1 MENQDG
7 EVVDLR
13 HAMSALL
20 SPAREEAAWGR
31 LLPSPSSFAPEF
43 RIAISNSLP
52 ELSRNL
58 LVFMGFQPTCGQK
71 RVTHLFSSTHWEHF
85 FALLFSIGYWEVSSF
100 LTFFFHC
107 PFVFNYLLGAILQGP
122 FRLGSAR
129 LSGA

>member
-20 SPAREEAAWGR
+20 SLAREEAAWGR
-31 LLPSPSSFAPEF
+31 MLPSPPLFAPEL

-58 LVFMGFQPTCGQK
+58 LVFMGF
-71 RVTHLFSSTHWEHF
+71 
-85 FALLFSIGYWEVSSF
+85 
-100 LTFFFHC
+100 
-107 PFVFNYLLGAILQGP
+107 
-122 FRLGSAR
+122 
-129 LSGA
+129 